1 MNFHPLQTTGPEHSA
16 YSTLSIYLS
25 RHEYKRGAHKGAA
38 PADPARRGKAHFRV
52 ERRPGALVVR
62 LHRTDIVTVRES
74 EPDTVILNTDGWHT
88 SPTTREALWVLG
100 ARGGPLYG
108 RPWLVLGTPHMPAA
122 QRASCSATS
131 LVLPSETTAY
141 HDGVKLV
148 YNPALNTWQHHPDTP
163 PRPLRKL
170 VADRPAR
177 RAILALPE
185 VREFLAALPVLLA
198 SATPQVSLAPALPT
212 GRLLLAD
219 IHDRDTW
226 PTLLA
231 ALRRRTSDPATAVA
245 LVKSALVSALT
256 VEVDA

>member
-1 MNFHPLQTTGPEHSA
+1 MNFHPLQTTGPEHLA
-16 YSTLSIYLS
+16 YSTLSICLS

-38 PADPARRGKAHFRV
+38 PADPSRRGRAYFRV

-62 LHRTDIVTVRES
+62 LHRTDIVTVHES
-74 EPDTVILNTDGWHT
+74 EPDTIILNTDGWHT
-88 SPTTREALWVLG
+88 SRTTREALWGLG

-108 RPWLVLGTPHMPAA
+108 RPRLVLGTPHIPAA

-141 HDGVKLV
+141 RDGVTLV
-148 YNPALNTWQHHPDTP
+148 YNPALDAWVHHPDTP

-177 RAILALPE
+177 QAVLARPE

-198 SATPQVSLAPALPT
+198 GATPQAHYYAALPT
-212 GRLLLAD
+212 GQHLLAA

-226 PTLLA
+226 PALLA
-231 ALRRRTSDPATAVA
+231 ALRRRTADPATAVA